1 MTEISDPLDIDRPPS
16 NRWAEVWRQFRAHK
30 GAMAGAVVFGLII
43 AGVFL
48 GPFVYPHDPQY
59 LPSGRDFITLR
70 DTRPIYV
77 ALWDPSAKV
86 NWHYVLGT
94 DNLGR
99 DNLARF
105 LSGGRVSI
113 SVGLTA
119 MILSIV
125 LGTFVGLIAGFFRL
139 FDGPLMRLTDLFLA
153 FDLGGLCAVSREP
166 GAVAW
171 TRDGHVL
178 VDRRFD
184 WPDQLDADGPYCAG

>member
-48 GPFVYPHDPQY
+48 GPFIYPHDPQY

-99 DNLARF
+99 DNWVPLLARLYYLRALEQF
-105 LSGGRVSI
+105 GSTLVVS
-113 SVGLTA
+113 
-119 MILSIV
+119 
-125 LGTFVGLIAGFFRL
+125 
-139 FDGPLMRLTDLFLA
+139 
-153 FDLGGLCAVSREP
+153 
-166 GAVAW
+166 
-171 TRDGHVL
+171 
-178 VDRRFD
+178 
-184 WPDQLDADGPYCAG
+184 

>member
-1 MTEISDPLDIDRPPS
+1 MTEISGPLDIDRPPS
-16 NRWAEVWRQFRAHK
+16 NRWVEVWRQFRAHK

-59 LPSGRDFITLR
+59 LPSGRYFITLR

-105 LSGGRVSI
+105 LSGGAGVNFR
-113 SVGLTA
+113 GL
-119 MILSIV
+119 
-125 LGTFVGLIAGFFRL
+125 
-139 FDGPLMRLTDLFLA
+139 D
-153 FDLGGLCAVSREP
+153 
-166 GAVAW
+166 
-171 TRDGHVL
+171 RDDL
-178 VDRRFD
+178 VDCSWHFR
-184 WPDQLDADGPYCAG
+184 WADCGFLPAF

>member
-30 GAMAGAVVFGLII
+30 GAMAGALVFGLII

-48 GPFVYPHDPQY
+48 GPFIYPHDPQY

-86 NWHYVLGT
+86 NWQYVLGT

-119 MILSIV
+119 MILSRQQPQRQLGRQLLLLPFSESQV
-125 LGTFVGLIAGFFRL
+125 LSSFHPQVFG
-139 FDGPLMRLTDLFLA
+139 
-153 FDLGGLCAVSREP
+153 VSPWDFQSLLPKESNIP
-166 GAVAW
+166 W
-171 TRDGHVL
+171 
-178 VDRRFD
+178 
-184 WPDQLDADGPYCAG
+184 